1 MVNTKTNAVILS
13 GISMVL
19 YITSDIITKLFLKD
33 VNASIISLVRFF
45 YGAPLIFFIPLIK
58 SINKSTLIFSTIN
71 ILNSVVGVISIVT
84 GTISGFAIASQL
96 RPVFIAVFATI
107 FFRERNSYS
116 EWILFSLIFAI
127 SFLLFG
133 NNPEIANKANIIFI
147 ITIAMQAFTFSA
159 FNQKNKNNP
168 LSYMAIYNFLG
179 FSICLT
185 YVLLS
190 GLNVTELFSH
200 YLALSINAIIALA
213 GSFFS
218 ILSMR
223 TTYKLHA
230 GSVNY
235 LRLPITL
242 LAAFFLFDENISME
256 VIAGSIGIL
265 YLIYKLNVLKKPTV
279 IKVELKA

>member
-1 MVNTKTNAVILS
+1 MGYTKTNAVILS
-13 GISMVL
+13 SISMVL

-33 VNASIISLVRFF
+33 VNVSIISLVRFF

-107 FFRERNSYS
+107 FFREKNSYS
-116 EWILFSLIFAI
+116 EWVLFSLIFAI

-133 NNPEIANKANIIFI
+133 NNPGIANKANIIFI
-147 ITIAMQAFTFSA
+147 ITIALQAFTFSA

-168 LSYMAIYNFLG
+168 LSYMAIYNSLG
-179 FSICLT
+179 FLICLA

-190 GLNVTELFSH
+190 GVNITDLFSH

-218 ILSMR
+218 ILSMK

-242 LAAFFLFDENISME
+242 WAAFFLFDENISME

-265 YLIYKLNVLKKPTV
+265 YLIYKLNVIKKTTV